1 MRYPVACSLLLLFL
15 RTGYAVALDLPD
27 DAVTLGCYLESNGVR
42 TPVTLVFSQK
52 LQALRWQA
60 AWWDASISAESI
72 VFGPTSESARIRLEK
87 SFRMTIDRRT
97 GRLHLR
103 SADGG
108 STWGACKVPIPSPS
122 RVL

>member
-1 MRYPVACSLLLLFL
+1 MRYPVACPVLLLFL
-15 RTGYAVALDLPD
+15 GTGSAAAQELPN

-60 AWWDASISAESI
+60 AWWDAAISPDSID
-72 VFGPTSESARIRLEK
+72 FRPTSESAQIRFEK

-122 RVL
+122 QVL